1 MTATVMMSCEA
12 IEATQATQ
20 VRTKIHKDTV
30 DLYQQD
36 LENGAPFPA
45 IIVFAEKGSARYI
58 LADGFHRLIAYVN
71 AGREEIECEVHEG
84 GMHEALIHA
93 LGSNNTHGL
102 RRSNADKIHAVQ
114 MCLKDPALSQLTH
127 QEIADVCRVHKATV
141 QRTSVR
147 DTTGRESKDPA
158 KPAKPNDNDV
168 RPTKPEPTQQEVERE
183 EVRVAMRAIK
193 VLPYAG
199 ADAVKLGFDKD
210 DVADLEYVSTWCAHA
225 VLAHRNGE
233 ANG

>member
-1 MTATVMMSCEA
+1 MMSCDA

-45 IIVFAEKGSARYI
+45 IVVFAEKGSARYI
-58 LADGFHRLIAYVN
+58 LSDGFHRLIAHVN
-71 AGREEIECEVHEG
+71 AGIEEIDCEVHEG
-84 GMHEALIHA
+84 GMHEALVWA
-93 LGSNNTHGL
+93 LGANDTHGL

-114 MCLKDPALSQLTH
+114 MCLKDPALSQLSH
-127 QEIADVCRVHKATV
+127 QEIADVCRVHKNTV

-147 DTTGRESKDPA
+147 DTTGRGDKDPA
-158 KPAKPNDNDV
+158 KPTKPDGNDV
-168 RPTKPEPTQQEVERE
+168 RPTKPEPTQQEIERD
-183 EVRVAMRAIK
+183 EVRAAMRAIK

-199 ADAVKLGFDKD
+199 GDAVKLGFDKD

-225 VLAHRNGE
+225 VLAHRDIPKDGE
-233 ANG
+233 KDD